1 MTGKST
7 VGRWLA
13 TKISAGF
20 PWLKVVALWVA
31 MNCGTLTAA
40 QKNVLILTSED
51 TFRPIAL
58 VLVQN
63 IRKALVD
70 GSTNHLEFYTET
82 LDQAR
87 FPEAQYGAR
96 RLDYFRWKYGGRPLD
111 IIFAAPTQ
119 PWISDRASRRLFP
132 GAPWSFQQP

>member
-13 TKISAGF
+13 TKISAGV
-20 PWLKVVALWVA
+20 PSRTVVALWVA
-31 MNCGTLTAA
+31 MNCGTLAAA

-51 TFRPIAL
+51 TFRPVAL

-87 FPEAQYGAR
+87 FPVATTGRAGTGLWLTKVPMYCALLAPCHRPNWAQR
-96 RLDYFRWKYGGRPLD
+96 TRPY
-111 IIFAAPTQ
+111 
-119 PWISDRASRRLFP
+119 
-132 GAPWSFQQP
+132 